1 MSLKNDP
8 DCKAFSPTDR
18 EKRKTGQAKRAK
30 SSGTFECLHFL
41 FREDLPVAEVDNG
54 NGFVMQQTEQLHHL
68 AAVPGIEAMRPD
80 SERAVQPFI
89 NWGFGVLD
97 SWVIWR
103 NGELKTRA
111 S

>member
-1 MSLKNDP
+1 MSLKNGP
-8 DCKAFSPTDR
+8 ACKAFSPTDR

-41 FREDLPVAEVDNG
+41 FRDILPVAEVDNG
-54 NGFVMQQTEQLHHL
+54 SVFFAQQTEQLRHL
-68 AAVPGIEAMRPD
+68 AAVPGIDAMRLD

-97 SWVIWR
+97 SLVI
-103 NGELKTRA
+103 
-111 S
+111 